1 MSKKLILG
9 SFWPNFAQKRQNKIL
24 PLKKKSFHP
33 ILRLH
38 LLQFHVKNQN
48 NSTRQFSIKLKRRF
62 AHILDPFGLET
73 PHNAIF
79 FFSKNVNFPPK
90 IKNLYQQF
98 WRETLDKWTNRL
110 TDKRTKGIS

>member
-48 NSTRQFSIKLKRRF
+48 NSTRQFFIKLKRRF

-79 FFSKNVNFPPK
+79 FSQK
-90 IKNLYQQF
+90 I
-98 WRETLDKWTNRL
+98 L
-110 TDKRTKGIS
+110 TSPQKLKTSTSSFGEKL